1 MINKKQHFIILHNY
15 IECPISL
22 RQYRTKIVQ
31 MRRQIDNLIRDATNF
46 GYDWHHI
53 EKVIREKFTA
63 ALRKLERRKIIEIID
78 GEVKLL

>member
-1 MINKKQHFIILHNY
+1 M
-15 IECPISL
+15 

-31 MRRQIDNLIRDATNF
+31 MRRQIDNFIRDTANF
-46 GYDWHHI
+46 GYDWHRI

-78 GEVKLL
+78 GEVRLL